1 MLGLTVAKRKDLLI
15 AAEAVGIFRP
25 PAADRGVGS
34 VRGEPRI
41 VVDTSAIIDGRIAEI
56 VESGFIYGT
65 LVIPRFVLD
74 ELQHIADSSDALR
87 RNRGRRGLEILNRM
101 QKEPA
106 TPVEI
111 VEDDVPEIA
120 EVDAKLVA
128 LALARSRVIL
138 TNDYNLNRVA
148 ELQGVRVMN
157 INSLANA
164 VKPAVLPGEELRV
177 RVIQEGKEAGPG
189 RRLPRRRDDDR
200 GRGRRA
206 AHRSRARRVGD
217 ARPPDRGRTDDLRPA
232 TARLSG
238 PAGGVRRRRHRR
250 RRRAHRRGW
259 ADATS
264 WRSRSA
270 AGRSWPGPST
280 RWPRRRRLRGSSSSP
295 PSDRRPVVA
304 AAPWLPAVVIDV
316 VAGGDRRQESVRRG
330 SRRSIGPRPTRPG
343 SCSSTTPPG
352 RSSTRRSSAPS
363 RRRPPNTGR
372 RSRSCPS
379 RRRSSALDGDLV
391 GATVDRSDLG
401 AAQTPQGVR
410 RDLLREAYRRFPADG
425 PADLHR

>member
-1 MLGLTVAKRKDLLI
+1 LIRYIRLLGGALGGAVGLVLGASGAGLFTGRDYGGALLAAWVVAWIVVGFAILPYLTVVPAQWLVRRVEELSTAEFVAAVLGLLIGLLMGLLLAIPLSGLAEPWATWLPLGVSILFGLGMLGLTVAKRKDLLI
-15 AAEAVGIFRP
+15 AAEAVGILRP
-25 PAADRGVGS
+25 PPAERQAGLS
-34 VRGEPRI
+34 RGEPRI

-138 TNDYNLNRVA
+138 TNDFNLNRVA

-177 RVIQEGKEAGPG
+177 RVIQEGKESGQG
-189 RRLPRRRDDDR
+189 VGFLDDGTMIVIEGGARHIDR
-200 GRGRRA
+200 ELDV
-206 AHRSRARRVGD
+206 SVTRVLQ
-217 ARPPDRGRTDDLRPA
+217 T
-232 TARLSG
+232 
-238 PAGGVRRRRHRR
+238 V
-250 RRRAHRRGW
+250 
-259 ADATS
+259 
-264 WRSRSA
+264 
-270 AGRSWPGPST
+270 AGRMIFAQPH
-280 RWPRRRRLRGSSSSP
+280 
-295 PSDRRPVVA
+295 
-304 AAPWLPAVVIDV
+304 
-316 VAGGDRRQESVRRG
+316 
-330 SRRSIGPRPTRPG
+330 
-343 SCSSTTPPG
+343 
-352 RSSTRRSSAPS
+352 
-363 RRRPPNTGR
+363 
-372 RSRSCPS
+372 
-379 RRRSSALDGDLV
+379 LD
-391 GATVDRSDLG
+391 
-401 AAQTPQGVR
+401 
-410 RDLLREAYRRFPADG
+410 
-425 PADLHR
+425 